1 MNNAQVRYEFMKYYV
16 AKEYAGYGC
25 HADDFLSNDNKVVL
39 ANESDEDF
47 YGMMCFKNAVLVKA
61 KKEIFEWSKRFV
73 SQHVGFRCF
82 DFQQVAALCQEL
94 LRHGYSMQ
102 GMQGLLPDLTRKRR
116 DAPETD
122 FVMRVFQPS
131 ETMQIYHY
139 IDKNEWHMCH
149 PSERTGLTIAA
160 FEKDRIIGL
169 ASAGSVTETLWS
181 MDAEVL
187 SEYRCNAI
195 AAALTAE
202 LTNILLD
209 KGVIPFATG
218 AWSNNASRTTLYKCG
233 YYPAWSGLGSCG
245 DKWAVNMLNDSV
257 SSRA

>member
-1 MNNAQVRYEFMKYYV
+1 MKYYV

-61 KKEIFEWSKRFV
+61 KKEVFEWSKRFV

-82 DFQQVAALCQEL
+82 DFQQVAALYQEL

-102 GMQGLLPDLTRKRR
+102 GGQGLLPDMTQGRR
-116 DAPETD
+116 VAPETG
-122 FVMRVFQPS
+122 FHMRVFQPG
-131 ETMQIYHY
+131 ETMQIYNHL
-139 IDKNEWHMCH
+139 DKDDWHMTH
-149 PSERTGLTIAA
+149 PSDETALTIAA
-160 FEKDRIIGL
+160 FEGDRIVGL
-169 ASAGSVTETLWS
+169 CDADSDTDTLWS
-181 MDAEVL
+181 VGVEVL
-187 SEYRCNAI
+187 PAYRCNGI

-202 LTNILLD
+202 MTNLLL
-209 KGVIPFATG
+209 GRRVIPFATG

-233 YYPAWSGLGSCG
+233 YYPAWSGLGSC
-245 DKWAVNMLNDSV
+245 DSEWALNMLNDSV